1 MKIKNYSLF
10 KFFKLSAIIATLM
23 IAHVSLFVFLFCPST
38 RVAVDFMTTIAYK
51 FLKSSPVM

>member
-1 MKIKNYSLF
+1 MKNYSLF